1 MQNESQKMNRFI
13 IIAILIFSFIS
24 CQNYNS
30 DKYIKIENEA
40 ISDLILEMTHFVEMK
55 KGNNRENNRTK
66 LFILS
71 TLDTVTASTYEPK
84 GYTIAVNDIDF
95 TKKEIEQAKKE
106 FEENLEKYEK
116 EEKLFANFKNGVIK
130 PRKLTSTFNN
140 EKLNIE
146 LIKNEEVERLENFEV
161 KKNEFGY
168 LFISRIVFN
177 RNFTKGYL
185 HYEFICGIG
194 CAWDDNIEIEKVNGK
209 WKITKYYSGGIA

>member
-1 MQNESQKMNRFI
+1 MNRFI